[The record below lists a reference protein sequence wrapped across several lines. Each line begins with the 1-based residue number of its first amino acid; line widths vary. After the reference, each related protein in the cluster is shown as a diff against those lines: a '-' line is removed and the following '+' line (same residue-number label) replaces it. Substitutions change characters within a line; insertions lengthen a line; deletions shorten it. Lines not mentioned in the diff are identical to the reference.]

1 MHPGLWI
8 SKTGLDSQQTGV
20 AVISNNI
27 ANASTVGY
35 KKGRAV
41 FEDLLYQTIH
51 QPGGISAQNT
61 SLPNGLM
68 LGAGSRVIAVQKS
81 FTQGNFL
88 TTKQSLDVMI
98 DGQGFFEV
106 ELPNGEI
113 AYTRT
118 GQFTL
123 DNDGN
128 LVMPGTGFLVSPGL
142 QVPDD
147 AMSITISMDGQLS
160 VKVPGQTDEQVIGDF
175 GFATFINPA
184 GLEPI
189 GGNMYIE
196 TEASGE
202 PNEGTP
208 GDDGFGVFRQ
218 SALETSNVNVAE
230 ELVNLIQSQR
240 IYEMNSKVI
249 SSVDSMLGFLVQ
261 TV

>member
-106 ELPNGEI
+106 ELPNGDI

-142 QVPDD
+142 QIPDD
-147 AMSITISMDGQLS
+147 AMSITISMDGQIS
-160 VKVPGQTDEQVIGDF
+160 AKIPGQTTEQVIGDF
-175 GFATFINPA
+175 DFATFINPA

-208 GDDGFGVFRQ
+208 GDDGFGVLRQ

-249 SSVDSMLGFLVQ
+249 SSVDGMLGFLVQ